1 MELTNVLIS
10 ASKYLGSTFCGKY
23 IADNQFTTDEDVKQA
38 KADYKA
44 RFTLHIEFDFTNV
57 TADEM
62 QRQLAS
68 TTSYAKML
76 YNNEFHD
83 LVTNNQID
91 EIEAL
96 CAKGEYKCNVREMLD
111 TRKTK
116 SADPSARL
124 NKDVKGMKDKG
135 MSKDQIREQLEKQLA
150 AYDD

>member
-1 MELTNVLIS
+1 MELTNVLIRV
-10 ASKYLGSTFCGKY
+10 SKYLGSTFCNKY
-23 IADNQFTTDEDVKQA
+23 IADNQFTTDKDVAEA
-38 KADYKA
+38 KAMYKQSH
-44 RFTLHIEFDFTNV
+44 TLQIEFDFTDV

-76 YNNEFHD
+76 YNNE
-83 LVTNNQID
+83 LVMLN
-91 EIEAL
+91 EAECEAL
-96 CAKGEYKCNVREMLD
+96 CKLGTYECNVREMLD

-124 NKDVKGMKDKG
+124 NKDVKGMKENG
-135 MSKDQIREQLEKQLA
+135 MTKDQIREQLEKQLA

>member
-23 IADNQFTTDEDVKQA
+23 IVDNGLITDEDVKQA

-44 RFTLHIEFDFTNV
+44 RFTLHLEFDFTDV

-76 YNNEFHD
+76 YNNE
-83 LVTNNQID
+83 LVMLN
-91 EIEAL
+91 EAECEAL
-96 CAKGEYKCNVREMLD
+96 CELGTYECNVREMLD

-124 NKDVKGMKDKG
+124 NKDVKGMKENG

>member
-1 MELTNVLIS
+1 MELTNVLIR
-10 ASKYLGSTFCGKY
+10 ASKYLGSTFCNKY
-23 IADNQFTTDEDVKQA
+23 IADNQFTTDEDVAEA
-38 KADYKA
+38 KAMYKQSY
-44 RFTLHIEFDFTNV
+44 TLKIEFDFTDV

-76 YNNEFHD
+76 YNNE
-83 LVTNNQID
+83 LVMLN
-91 EIEAL
+91 EAECEAL
-96 CAKGEYKCNVREMLD
+96 CELGTYECNVREMLD